1 MTPEAQFSAPLRGLA
16 EALLIGLVIGAQR
29 EAAQDER
36 QAGVRDF
43 LLIALTGGIC
53 GILNTPWLS
62 AAALLAIALML
73 AIFHWQA
80 RERTGIT
87 TEMAAIA
94 AFCLAVLA
102 ATPARPLGSGLAV
115 GGALIVVGFL
125 EAKRALHTF
134 FRQTIT
140 EREFSDTILFL
151 ALIFII
157 YPILPGGAYGPY
169 AALAPRQIWLFVILV
184 SSISFVGYFLEK
196 FLGAGKGLAWTS
208 LLGGLASTTAATL
221 AFARQC
227 RDDPD
232 GHRRY
237 WSAAVIANAIQFPR
251 VLVILY
257 VVDPQLALESSV
269 LLLAMTAAG
278 LSLGGVRFPRHG
290 SGAGAQRLPTGNPFR
305 LTPALKF
312 GAVFAAVMFLSK
324 AAATEFGG
332 RGVYWASAAGG
343 ALDVDAVAVSL
354 ANLERGGIVPL
365 ATASTVLFLALLMNA
380 AVKSLLAAWAGGAR
394 FGLRIA
400 AAFAVIFAAGGVL
413 LAATSGLL

>member
-1 MTPEAQFSAPLRGLA
+1 MTAATQFPAPLAGLA

-53 GILNTPWLS
+53 GILDTPWLS

-102 ATPARPLGSGLAV
+102 ATPTRPLGSGLAV
-115 GGALIVVGFL
+115 GGALIIVAFL

-134 FRQTIT
+134 FRETIT

-151 ALIFII
+151 ALIFIV
-157 YPILPGGAYGPY
+157 YPILPEGAYGPY
-169 AALAPRQIWLFVILV
+169 EALAPRQVWLFVILV

-221 AFARQC
+221 AFARQS
-227 RDDPD
+227 REDP
-232 GHRRY
+232 GGRNRY
-237 WSAAVIANAIQFPR
+237 WSAAVVANAIQFPR
-251 VLVILY
+251 VLAILY
-257 VVDPQLALESSV
+257 VVDPALAFEGSA
-269 LLLAMTAAG
+269 LLLTMAGAG
-278 LSLGGVRFPRHG
+278 LLLGGALFSRNRQGGEP
-290 SGAGAQRLPTGNPFR
+290 QRLPTGNPFR
-305 LTPALKF
+305 LGPALKF
-312 GAVFAAVMFLSK
+312 GAVFATVMFFSK
-324 AAATEFGG
+324 AAATEFGHLG
-332 RGVYWASAAGG
+332 IYWASAAGG

-354 ANLERGGIVPL
+354 ANLEHGGIVPV
-365 ATASTVLFLALLMNA
+365 ATARSVLFLALVMNA
-380 AVKSLLAAWAGGAR
+380 AVKSLLAAWAGGSG
-394 FGLRIA
+394 FGLRVA
-400 AAFAVIFAAGGVL
+400 AAFALIFSAGAALV
-413 LAATSGLL
+413 AAT

>member
-1 MTPEAQFSAPLRGLA
+1 MSTEAQFPAPLTGLA

-36 QAGVRDF
+36 QAGMRDF

-53 GILNTPWLS
+53 GILNMPWLS
-62 AAALLAIALML
+62 ASALLAIALML

-94 AFCLAVLA
+94 AYCLAVLA
-102 ATPARPLGSGLAV
+102 ATPTRPLGSGLAV
-115 GGALIVVGFL
+115 GGALIIVGFL

-151 ALIFII
+151 ALIFIV

-169 AALAPRQIWLFVILV
+169 QALAPRQIWLFVILV
-184 SSISFVGYFLEK
+184 SSISYVGYFLEK
-196 FLGAGKGLAWTS
+196 FLGAAKGLVWTS

-221 AFARQC
+221 AFARHC
-227 RDDPD
+227 RDEPAASS
-232 GHRRY
+232 RF

-257 VVDPQLALESSV
+257 VVDPALAFEASA
-269 LLLAMTAAG
+269 LLLVMTAAG
-278 LSLGGVRFPRHG
+278 LLLGAVRFPRTEG
-290 SGAGAQRLPTGNPFR
+290 VSGPQRLPTGNPFR
-305 LTPALKF
+305 LGPALKF
-312 GAVFAAVMFLSK
+312 GGVFALVMFLSK

-332 RGVYWASAAGG
+332 RGVYWVSAAGG

-354 ANLERGGIVPL
+354 ANLEHGGIVPL
-365 ATASTVLFLALLMNA
+365 VTARSVLFLALLMNA
-380 AVKSLLAAWAGGAR
+380 AVKSLLAAWAGGSG
-394 FGLRIA
+394 FGLRTA
-400 AAFAVIFAAGGVL
+400 AALGLIFGAGAVSLAAAGG
-413 LAATSGLL
+413 G